1 MTIHEFGEEN
11 EGIIVLFHP
20 LGVRWDV
27 FNFVIPILREDYHL
41 VIPAIPGFDPDA
53 PEADFTSV
61 EQVAD
66 EVAAWLV
73 GHGFGHVTC
82 LYGCSMGGAIVARM
96 LAVGK
101 AGADCAVMD
110 GGMTPYRLWRPLTY
124 LIGARD
130 FAMMEIGKHMSVQ
143 ALRGVFDP
151 GKYTEDDLGY
161 IKEAMHGMSAKTI
174 WRSFYSCN
182 NYPMPRPV
190 PPVGCRV
197 AYWYGSDERRARRW
211 DIAYV
216 REAFPCARIV
226 ENEGM
231 GHAEFFTLHPEEFCE
246 RLTAWMRLPA

>member
-11 EGIIVLFHP
+11 EGTIVLFHP

-130 FAMMEIGKHMSVQ
+130 FAMMEIVLLLQQLPHAEARAARRLPGGVLVRLRREEGAEVGHRVRS
-143 ALRGVFDP
+143 RGVPLCAD
-151 GKYTEDDLGY
+151 
-161 IKEAMHGMSAKTI
+161 
-174 WRSFYSCN
+174 R
-182 NYPMPRPV
+182 R
-190 PPVGCRV
+190 
-197 AYWYGSDERRARRW
+197 ERRDGPRGVLHA
-211 DIAYV
+211 APGGV
-216 REAFPCARIV
+216 LREADRVDA
-226 ENEGM
+226 
-231 GHAEFFTLHPEEFCE
+231 
-246 RLTAWMRLPA
+246 PAGIG